1 MAQQLHHILQ
11 PFIMKLQR
19 FFVIL
24 LVSKASLLYIV
35 YLLYKWRVNTTYCMA
50 HREMTFLLNNIHSRI
65 KRDILNFFHTHK
77 KKLQVV
83 IPSNLD
89 FFFHTHKKKLQV
101 VIPNNLDLILFG
113 TPAQFSAQCVKVGTF
128 SRASTQHQL

>member
-1 MAQQLHHILQ
+1 MKQVYYTL
-11 PFIMKLQR
+11 FIC
-19 FFVIL
+19 
-24 LVSKASLLYIV
+24 YISGELTLRMV
-35 YLLYKWRVNTTYCMA
+35 MA

-83 IPSNLD
+83 IP
-89 FFFHTHKKKLQV
+89 
-101 VIPNNLDLILFG
+101 NNLDLILLG

-128 SRASTQHQL
+128 SRASTQH

>member
-1 MAQQLHHILQ
+1 MKQVYYTL
-11 PFIMKLQR
+11 FIC
-19 FFVIL
+19 
-24 LVSKASLLYIV
+24 YISGELTLRMV
-35 YLLYKWRVNTTYCMA
+35 MA

-89 FFFHTHKKKLQV
+89 FFFPYSQEEVTGSHTQ
-101 VIPNNLDLILFG
+101 
-113 TPAQFSAQCVKVGTF
+113 QS
-128 SRASTQHQL
+128 